1 MRRGTPIL
9 VILTLAIFASEV
21 LASFLGWYEQFP
33 WFDMVMH
40 TLGGAWVAVILLV
53 AGGRRLPHWFAHGE
67 DHARLFRVV
76 AGVLL
81 VGALWELYEL
91 GFAFYATAAF
101 GDLGFY
107 QGWAD
112 TLSDLALDTFGATAA
127 GFALLPPKSEPAKIK
142 DLQE

>member
-9 VILTLAIFASEV
+9 VILTLAILVAET
-21 LASFLGWYEQFP
+21 LASIFGWYERFP

-53 AGGRRLPHWFAHGE
+53 AGGRRLPRWFAHGK

-76 AGVLL
+76 AGVLF

-91 GFAFYATAAF
+91 GFAFYATGAF

-107 QGWAD
+107 QGWTD
-112 TLSDLALDTFGATAA
+112 TLSDLALDGAGATAT
-127 GFALLPPKSEPAKIK
+127 GFFLLSGAKK
-142 DLQE
+142 DEHQ